1 MRVSRK
7 GQGQRRNRSGDRRNP
22 RMKTYK
28 VIVSSKHK
36 KIEDAINEAASDG
49 WEVQEFGY
57 GSVHLA
63 AFWALLVKED

>member
-1 MRVSRK
+1 MR
-7 GQGQRRNRSGDRRNP
+7 
-22 RMKTYK
+22 TYK
-28 VIVSSKHK
+28 VIVSRKHK

>member
-1 MRVSRK
+1 
-7 GQGQRRNRSGDRRNP
+7 
-22 RMKTYK
+22 MKTYK
-28 VIVSSKHK
+28 VIISSKHK
-36 KIEDAINEAASDG
+36 KIEDAINEAASEG

>member
-7 GQGQRRNRSGDRRNP
+7 GQWQRRNRSRDR

-28 VIVSSKHK
+28 VIVSSKNK

>member
-1 MRVSRK
+1 
-7 GQGQRRNRSGDRRNP
+7 
-22 RMKTYK
+22 MKTYK
-28 VIVSSKHK
+28 VIVASKSK
-36 KIEDAINEAASDG
+36 KIENTMNEAASNG